1 MRRLFVP
8 LLLLAAAAP
17 TAGAQTSPPSA
28 PPAPKV
34 RTFTSYR
41 TDDSDR
47 AMLGIATGSSG
58 RRDTLGL
65 FIESITD
72 GSPAD
77 KAGLEEGNRIASING
92 VNLKVAKE
100 DAGEPDMAG
109 AMTNRLIREMR
120 KIKAG
125 DEVTLQV
132 WADGHYKTVKVKTV
146 AAKELESKDDGGGFA
161 YSFNGDAMEVGPRVN
176 AIIQR
181 DMPMIREQ
189 IQDQLPMIR
198 EQLRSE
204 MPQIREELR
213 NELPKI
219 REEIRSEM
227 PRVRADME
235 NEMPRIRVDLG
246 RDLPDAMAEMRR
258 SMDKLRLEIPRMT
271 MRVRHRVII

>member
-17 TAGAQTSPPSA
+17 TAGAQSSPPSA
-28 PPAPKV
+28 PPAPRV

-146 AAKELESKDDGGGFA
+146 AAKELESKDDSPGSFA
-161 YSFNGDAMEVGPRVN
+161 YSMNGDMMDIGPRVN

-189 IQDQLPMIR
+189 IQDQL
-198 EQLRSE
+198 
-204 MPQIREELR
+204 PQIREELR

-235 NEMPRIRVDLG
+235 NEMPRIREDLG
-246 RDLPDAMAEMRR
+246 RDIPDAMAQMRR

>member
-8 LLLLAAAAP
+8 LLLLSAAAP
-17 TAGAQTSPPSA
+17 TAGAQSSPPSP
-28 PPAPKV
+28 PPAPRV
-34 RTFTSYR
+34 RTFISNR
-41 TDDSDR
+41 TDDSGR

-92 VNLKVAKE
+92 VNLKVARE

-146 AAKELESKDDGGGFA
+146 AAKELESRDEGPDGFA
-161 YSFNGDAMEVGPRVN
+161 YSFNGDAMDIGPRVN

-189 IQDQLPMIR
+189 IQDQLP
-198 EQLRSE
+198 
-204 MPQIREELR
+204 QIREDLR
-213 NELPKI
+213 NELPMI
-219 REEIRSEM
+219 REEIRNDM
-227 PRVRADME
+227 PRVRADIE
-235 NEMPRIRVDLG
+235 SQMPRIREQLDL
-246 RDLPDAMAEMRR
+246 DLPRAMDEMHR